1 MNAFQLQQR
10 AKASTTGDHVKALAA
25 ESSNADSIFQQL
37 DKLRSVFEEYT
48 KLTDEIIPL
57 AEKSLQEFTE
67 ELEQKSEALDDVSWG
82 TLKISLDITD
92 LQHQSQLESLEILL
106 SACSVSSQSCCD
118 ANQRFAHIFS
128 QAVNRNYCSYLLTS
142 YIINIFRY
150 WQSQRR

>member
-82 TLKISLDITD
+82 TLKISLNITD
-92 LQHQSQLESLEILL
+92 LQQQSQL
-106 SACSVSSQSCCD
+106 
-118 ANQRFAHIFS
+118 
-128 QAVNRNYCSYLLTS
+128 
-142 YIINIFRY
+142 
-150 WQSQRR
+150 